1 MSIHLLLRIN
11 LNKYLIP
18 ISYFIAER
26 FNKYRDHSIYRGK
39 ALKRKEQLKSLKN
52 SLELAQKPENLVF
65 ILSTG
70 HKSLLTTH

>member
-1 MSIHLLLRIN
+1 MSIHLVLRIN
-11 LNKYLIP
+11 LNKYHIP
-18 ISYFIAER
+18 ISSFIAEG
-26 FNKYRDHSIYRGK
+26 FNKYRDHSINRGK

-52 SLELAQKPENLVF
+52 SLELAWKTENLVF

>member
-11 LNKYLIP
+11 LNKYHIP
-18 ISYFIAER
+18 ISSFIAEG
-26 FNKYRDHSIYRGK
+26 FNKYRDRSINRGK
-39 ALKRKEQLKSLKN
+39 ALKRKEELKSLKN
-52 SLELAQKPENLVF
+52 SLELEWKTENLVF